1 MSMET
6 QIDEVRALAVKLAA
20 VTDRIEGRLVQ
31 VSEANSAASQAMVLA
46 ARQAGQVA
54 DDLTRNA
61 LAQFQAIARQAATEG
76 LRGAAGGYEQGLGA
90 SAQRVADAAAQLETR
105 MHRLSATLWAMAWKA
120 FAAISL
126 ASLVVIGVAGYVA
139 WQAQMRMNEAQWF
152 EEINA
157 ARATGKLARCPE
169 GGLCV
174 MASKRWVRVDN

>member
-61 LAQFQAIARQAATEG
+61 LAQFKPSRAR
-76 LRGAAGGYEQGLGA
+76 LRPRGCAGR
-90 SAQRVADAAAQLETR
+90 RVVTNR
-105 MHRLSATLWAMAWKA
+105 AWVPVHSGWRTPLRSWKRA
-120 FAAISL
+120 C
-126 ASLVVIGVAGYVA
+126 IG
-139 WQAQMRMNEAQWF
+139 
-152 EEINA
+152 
-157 ARATGKLARCPE
+157 
-169 GGLCV
+169 
-174 MASKRWVRVDN
+174 